1 MTLDNAKI
9 IIASMYFD
17 INRQIA
23 DDVLKIE
30 AILQHAKGAGII
42 LAMDSNSRSTAWHDT
57 KTNARGKILEDFLT
71 SNYLHTLNEDCD

>member
-9 IIASMYFD
+9 VIASMYFD
-17 INRQIA
+17 INQQIA

-57 KTNARGKILEDFLT
+57 QTNARGRILEDFLT
-71 SNYLHTLNEDCD
+71 SN